1 MSNIIISGDTS
12 GAITVQP
19 AASGSGNITLPSVS
33 GTLISSTTLAAGTVT
48 QAPLTFTSGNVQT
61 TAAAGSWEYDG
72 VVSYQT
78 PQSTQRG
85 LLPATMLYFLNN
97 NRTLANDASIQNI
110 FNVSV
115 TLSSNTVYQME
126 AQIAIWGAGAIAS
139 IQVLLGFGGTATVN
153 NILYDVPYL
162 VNSGTGSQVDS
173 TPVQTVVNTVNMT
186 ALSNAG
192 SSETHSI
199 TLRGTV
205 SINTGGT
212 FIPQM
217 QYSAIP
223 TIVESVIR
231 GSWFCF
237 TPVGAAGANVSI
249 GTWA

>member
-12 GAITVQP
+12 GAVTIQP

-33 GTLISSTTLAAGTVT
+33 GTLISSTTLAAGTTT

-61 TAAAGSWEYDG
+61 TASAGSWEYDG

-97 NRTLANDASIQNI
+97 NRTLANDATIQSI
-110 FNVSV
+110 FNAGV
-115 TLSSNTVYQME
+115 TLSSNTVYEMQ
-126 AQIAIWGAGAIAS
+126 AQIAIWGTGTLAS
-139 IQVLLGFGGTATVN
+139 ASLNLGFGGTATVN

-162 VNSGTGSQVDS
+162 VNSGTGSQVDT

-186 ALSNAG
+186 ALAAAASN
-192 SSETHSI
+192 ETSSI
-199 TLRGTV
+199 TLHGTV
-205 SINTGGT
+205 SINAGGT

-217 QYSAIP
+217 QYSIAPAI
-223 TIVESVIR
+223 VCSVIR
-231 GSWFCF
+231 GSWFCL